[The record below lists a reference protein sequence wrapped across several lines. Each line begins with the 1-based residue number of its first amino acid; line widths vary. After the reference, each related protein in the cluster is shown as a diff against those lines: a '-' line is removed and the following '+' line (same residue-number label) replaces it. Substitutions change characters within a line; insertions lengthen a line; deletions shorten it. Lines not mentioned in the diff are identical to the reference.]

1 MKKITKKVII
11 SFSVLIAFLLLFG
24 KMLYIYILGFC
35 FFGSSN
41 EEFMMNELGDPL
53 IVGESWNEEDVFQ
66 VTVAE
71 ITFSEKN
78 REPFYDIAIVAEN
91 KKLYSKGNG
100 DMELYCTITVPKDII
115 AEETM
120 NHFTIPRQQIKE
132 YHYKFFLSEEIC
144 DFQCQVEIPLAD
156 KRYRYKKMWH
166 YNSDL

>member
-78 REPFYDIAIVAEN
+78 GEPFYDIAIVA
-91 KKLYSKGNG
+91 
-100 DMELYCTITVPKDII
+100 
-115 AEETM
+115 
-120 NHFTIPRQQIKE
+120 
-132 YHYKFFLSEEIC
+132 
-144 DFQCQVEIPLAD
+144 
-156 KRYRYKKMWH
+156 
-166 YNSDL
+166 